1 MISDYPLPSIA
12 NFRYSH
18 KSNVVLSFNVYPTL
32 RYETVIYFMVYACV
46 VCVKMERV
54 QWQKETQLYSQQSM
68 VLTPNNG
75 NLTKKTMKKGSLE
88 DFSYK

>member
-54 QWQKETQLYSQQSM
+54 Q
-68 VLTPNNG
+68 
-75 NLTKKTMKKGSLE
+75 
-88 DFSYK
+88 